1 MKILLLTPALLYMI
15 IVFMNTSLLFLKQEV
30 NILWIY
36 KAEIPVIAYITIF
49 FILYIILIW
58 IVLTSTNIFSSY
70 KNKKLEKEI

>member
-49 FILYIILIW
+49 FILYIILFW